1 MNLFQNFTSN
11 KVVCLIFLPMKQ
23 IILRDLTFI
32 QIKYILVFM
41 IDSHAHL
48 QDEKFLNVKQ
58 IVQNALNAGVD
69 KIICASS
76 SLSASQKAV
85 KIANEYDN
93 VFATIGVHP
102 EEAGEWCDEVK
113 QKIIELSKDKKV
125 VAIGEVGLDYCYE
138 FCSREQQKKAFIDQI
153 ILANDLKLPLVI
165 HTRDASGDT
174 MEIIRNNLQYLTN
187 GVVIHCF
194 NMSLEILKEI
204 LGYGFYISLGGAIT
218 FKNARGL
225 LDIVCAVDVNRLM
238 LETDSPYMAPE
249 PFRGTVNEPKNV
261 EYVARKIAELKMLT
275 VDDVKK
281 ITTLNAEK
289 LFKI

>member
-1 MNLFQNFTSN
+1 
-11 KVVCLIFLPMKQ
+11 
-23 IILRDLTFI
+23 
-32 QIKYILVFM
+32 M

-48 QDEKFLNVKQ
+48 QDEKFNNVKEIIESAKRGDVNK
-58 IVQNALNAGVD
+58 IV
-69 KIICASS
+69 CASS
-76 SLSASQKAV
+76 SLITSLIAV
-85 KIANEYDN
+85 KIANEYPC
-93 VFATIGVHP
+93 VFATVGVHP
-102 EEAGEWCDEVK
+102 EEAGEWCEDVK
-113 QKIIELSKDKKV
+113 QKIIQLSQDKKV

-138 FCSREQQKKAFIDQI
+138 FCSREKQKEAFIEQI
-153 ILANDLKLPLVI
+153 KLANSLKLPLVI

-225 LDIVCAVDVNRLM
+225 LDIVRAVDINRLM
-238 LETDSPYMAPE
+238 LETDCPYMSPE
-249 PFRGTVNEPKNV
+249 PFRGKINEPKNV
-261 EYVARKIAELKMLT
+261 EYVARKIAELKNMSIN
-275 VDDVKK
+275 DVKK

-289 LFKI
+289 FFKI